1 MNYSNLFPTANI
13 GKIIKYASTEKLFY
27 IFAESKS
34 RPREMNVKA
43 ISVNIGKALL
53 INALFMFI
61 SVVISVFNGFDSAF
75 TPLLIGFLVT
85 FITGCFP
92 FIFVKD
98 KPETSVQSGYLTI
111 VISWLLSFVFGML
124 PYVLWGGE
132 FTLTNAWFESVS
144 GYTTTGS
151 TILNDIEALPKSL
164 LFWRS
169 STHFIGGL
177 GVIVF
182 LLMVIP
188 DTSPFKLKLTHLE
201 LSSLSKEGY
210 RYNSGTT
217 ARIMIM
223 VYISLAAAETLC
235 LWAAGMSLFDA
246 VNHAFSTVATGGFST
261 RNTSIMYYDSTMID
275 IIITVFMTLS
285 SIHFGTLYAVIVRRS
300 FKSLNNSITRYYIGV
315 IAAISIIIAL
325 NLKTQGG
332 YDSWGSAFMDSIF
345 QTTSFISTTGFG
357 QADNSTWP
365 LLANALLMF
374 AAFHCGCSGSTT
386 GGIKADR
393 MYISSKAIW
402 NDLQKKLHPS
412 SLFRTRIGGRVIDEE
427 TTSSVFLYIVL
438 YIFVLFIS
446 FVIVLICGVDISDAF
461 TGTLAS
467 LGNVGPGMGALG
479 TMGNYSSLPAVAKFV
494 FTMDMFLGRVEI
506 FPLLV
511 VISMITFRQ
520 K

>member
-1 MNYSNLFPTANI
+1 
-13 GKIIKYASTEKLFY
+13 
-27 IFAESKS
+27 
-34 RPREMNVKA
+34 MNVKA

-61 SVVISVFNGFDSAF
+61 SLLISIAYGFDSAF
-75 TPLLIGFLVT
+75 TPLLISFLVT
-85 FITGCFP
+85 LITGCFP

-98 KPETSVQSGYLTI
+98 KLETSIQSGYLTI

-151 TILNDIEALPKSL
+151 TILNNIEALPKSL

-188 DTSPFKLKLTHLE
+188 DASPFKLKLTHLE

-210 RYNSGTT
+210 KYNSGRT
-217 ARIMIM
+217 ARVMIM
-223 VYISLAAAETLC
+223 VYVGLAAAETLC

-261 RNTSIMYYDSTMID
+261 RNTSIMYYDSAIID
-275 IIITVFMTLS
+275 LIITVFMLLS
-285 SIHFGTLYAVIVRRS
+285 SIHFGVLFAVFARKS
-300 FKSLNNSITRYYIGV
+300 FKSLNNPIIRYYIGV
-315 IAAISIIIAL
+315 IAAISIIIAI

-357 QADNSTWP
+357 QADNATWP

-374 AAFHCGCSGSTT
+374 AAIHCGCSGSTT

-402 NDLQKKLHPS
+402 NDFHKKLHPS
-412 SLFRTRIGGRVIDEE
+412 SLFRTKVGRRVIDDE
-427 TTSSVFLYIVL
+427 TISSVFLYIVL
-438 YIFVLFIS
+438 YIFVLFMS

-461 TGTLAS
+461 SGTLAS
-467 LGNVGPGMGALG
+467 LGNVGPGMGTLG
-479 TMGNYSSLPAVAKFV
+479 TMGNYSSLPAVVKFI
-494 FTMDMFLGRVEI
+494 FTLDMFLGRVEI
-506 FPLLV
+506 FPILI
-511 VISMITFRQ
+511 VISMITTRQ